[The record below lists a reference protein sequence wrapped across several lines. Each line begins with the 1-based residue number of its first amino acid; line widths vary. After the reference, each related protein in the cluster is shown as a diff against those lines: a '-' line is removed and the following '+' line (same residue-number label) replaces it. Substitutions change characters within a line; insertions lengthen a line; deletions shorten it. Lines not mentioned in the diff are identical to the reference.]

1 MGLTQSK
8 TDVSTE
14 INQSVFNELLNQI
27 STSGSGA
34 SNSQQTDVSGLNIVM
49 VGNENCKEHP
59 TITIKNESQMQ
70 IDNMIDIASKSFA
83 DTLASLKA
91 SVDNTKGADSLLFG
105 DSGNTTIKT
114 ATNETIK
121 NAIASKMD
129 SECRDAENYQKIN
142 VKDSLMD
149 LTCASL
155 DISNKNIQQASCIMN
170 SISEVTSEL
179 KGKMDTSVKND
190 IGNNEDIVNM
200 LMYIAIIVIVI
211 IIFII
216 GIIVFI
222 KSKALRKM
230 VKGVPRAATDA
241 TGDASGSIHDG
252 NNSVQQSPAQ
262 IAPQTTT
269 QIAPQITTQNGL
281 QTVASAV
288 TQLANSLNT
297 LNNGNYQVQN
307 QNAPN
312 TPLL

>member
-8 TDVSTE
+8 TNVSTE

-27 STSGSGA
+27 SISGSGA
-34 SNSQQTDVSGLNIVM
+34 SNYQDTNVSGLNVVM

-70 IDNMIDIASKSFA
+70 IDNMIDIAAKSFA

-114 ATNETIK
+114 ASNATIK
-121 NAIASKMD
+121 SAIKSKMKTD
-129 SECRDAENYQKIN
+129 CEKEENYQKIN

-155 DISNKNIQQASCIMN
+155 DISNKNIQQASCLMN

-190 IGNNEDIVNM
+190 IGNNDNAMIM
-200 LMYIAIIVIVI
+200 IIIIAVIIIVI
-211 IIFII
+211 IIII
-216 GIIVFI
+216 IIVVVSF
-222 KSKALRKM
+222 KGKAVGAAL
-230 VKGVPRAATDA
+230 KGVAQFANA
-241 TGDASGSIHDG
+241 G
-252 NNSVQQSPAQ
+252 NNGVQQDTYGMIP
-262 IAPQTTT
+262 
-269 QIAPQITTQNGL
+269 NWM
-281 QTVASAV
+281 
-288 TQLANSLNT
+288 N
-297 LNNGNYQVQN
+297 NNGYQVQN
-307 QNAPN
+307 QNGPTEY